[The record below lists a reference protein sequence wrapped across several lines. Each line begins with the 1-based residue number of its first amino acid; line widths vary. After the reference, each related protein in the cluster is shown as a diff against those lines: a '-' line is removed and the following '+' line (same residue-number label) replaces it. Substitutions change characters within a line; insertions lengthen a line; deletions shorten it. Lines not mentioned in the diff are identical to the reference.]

1 MTASHNSDR
10 AVFPLQSS
18 DCARSFVVP
27 KAARRLITLVVV
39 CGFAAL
45 VLASTAE
52 ASIGCNAPNLVP
64 ISKEPPQWRL
74 LAPRFCIHRTRQ
86 VVYSP
91 WDIVAAHMKGF
102 YWCFAWAQ
110 KPSTPAGAI
119 LGWFTATAFC
129 KKRAWY
135 YVQVIT
141 PR

>member
-1 MTASHNSDR
+1 MTVRLSRS
-10 AVFPLQSS
+10 L
-18 DCARSFVVP
+18 ARSQSAACGRSLVVP
-27 KAARRLITLVVV
+27 KVTRRLVTLVVV
-39 CGFAAL
+39 CGFA
-45 VLASTAE
+45 VLALASAAE
-52 ASIGCNAPNLVP
+52 ATVGCNAPNLVP
-64 ISKEPPQWRL
+64 VSKEPPQWRL

-86 VVYSP
+86 VVFSP

-129 KKRAWY
+129 KSRAWY